1 MVSQCPKCGRKLTL
15 RDLKPQC
22 PGCKTNLLYY
32 KIEERLEVDALN
44 AEIEHAHTQKKMD
57 RAKAA
62 MVGSPLAIVRIVLLV
77 LVIAAFML
85 PLAKLSAQGPF
96 FESSTTYSAVQIV
109 NSLMELDFGIL
120 SLVSSSVFGS
130 STLYLALSI
139 VCVVLAALMALIEL
153 IVSFLS
159 CSPKGFGRNVTLSVL
174 GIIFSVA
181 ASVLF
186 NMFLKSMT
194 AILPGFATGSV
205 GFGIYVV
212 AGMFALVLLINI
224 IIKARGGIKVDYKP
238 CYIGK
243 DHMLYEDFVKEYGVD
258 RVTLDMVVEHADKF
272 MKSKP
277 EESQEVKEEA
287 KA

>member
-1 MVSQCPKCGRKLTL
+1 MASQCPKCGRKLTL

-77 LVIAAFML
+77 LVIASFML
-85 PLAKLSAQGPF
+85 PLAKMSAQGPF
-96 FESSTTYSAVQIV
+96 FESSTTYTAVQLV
-109 NSLMELDFGIL
+109 NSLMEFDFGAI
-120 SLVSSSVFGS
+120 SLISSPVFGNT
-130 STLYLALSI
+130 TLFFALSI

-153 IVSFLS
+153 VVSFLS

-174 GIIFSVA
+174 GIAFSVA

-194 AILPGFATGSV
+194 AVLPGFVTGSV

-212 AGMFALVLLINI
+212 AGMFALVLAVNI
-224 IIKARGGIKVDYKP
+224 IIKAIGGIKVRYKP

-272 MKSKP
+272 MKAPS
-277 EESQEVKEEA
+277 EETPEVKEEA

>member
-15 RDLKPQC
+15 RDMKPQC
-22 PGCKTNLLYY
+22 PGCKTNILYY

-85 PLAKLSAQGPF
+85 PLAKMSAQGPF

-109 NSLMELDFGIL
+109 NSLMELDFGIM
-120 SLVSSSVFGS
+120 SLINSPIFGS

-159 CSPKGFGRNVTLSVL
+159 CSPKGFGRNVTLSTL
-174 GIIFSVA
+174 GIVFSVA

-186 NMFLKSMT
+186 NMFLKAMT
-194 AILPGFATGSV
+194 AVLPGFATGSV

-212 AGMFALVLLINI
+212 AAMFALVLIINI
-224 IIKARGGIKVDYKP
+224 VIKATGGIKVNYKP

-243 DHMLYEDFVKEYGVD
+243 DHMLYEDFVEKYGVD
-258 RVTLDMVVEHADKF
+258 KVTLEMVVENAEKF
-272 MKSKP
+272 MKPQK
-277 EESQEVKEEA
+277 EEQEAKEEA

>member
-1 MVSQCPKCGRKLTL
+1 MASQCPKCGRKLTL

-77 LVIAAFML
+77 LVIASFML
-85 PLAKLSAQGPF
+85 PLAKMSAQGPF
-96 FESSTTYSAVQIV
+96 FESSTTYTAVQLV
-109 NSLMELDFGIL
+109 NALMEFDFGAM
-120 SLVSSSVFGS
+120 SLISSPIFGNA
-130 STLYLALSI
+130 TLFFALSI

-174 GIIFSVA
+174 GIAFSVA

-194 AILPGFATGSV
+194 AVLPGFVTGSV

-212 AGMFALVLLINI
+212 AGMFALVLAVNI
-224 IIKARGGIKVDYKP
+224 IIKAIGGIKVQYKP

-243 DHMLYEDFVKEYGVD
+243 EHMLYEDFVKEYGVD
-258 RVTLDMVVEHADKF
+258 RVTLDMVVANADKF
-272 MKSKP
+272 MKAPS
-277 EESQEVKEEA
+277 EESSEVKEEA